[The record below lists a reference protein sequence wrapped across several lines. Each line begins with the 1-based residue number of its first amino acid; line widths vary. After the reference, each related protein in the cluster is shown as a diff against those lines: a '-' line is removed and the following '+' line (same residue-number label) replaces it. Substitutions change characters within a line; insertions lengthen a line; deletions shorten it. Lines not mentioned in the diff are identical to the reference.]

1 MRIVVDHL
9 VEQLIAE
16 NRVLPRIAHPRFE
29 HLHIHRLA
37 LRVKR
42 IIRHKVPGFVNLA
55 ELRQLAQLAVLRVR
69 LVFVPEADSVAE
81 EAAHHRLIPRIFA
94 PAHFKPAVGQPPR
107 RVKRIDFIRVVD
119 HHIHT
124 EHAHQPRRPFHV
136 ELPAAE
142 QEGAAAIAGERIS
155 GDPDI
160 LRAGII

>member
-1 MRIVVDHL
+1 MDDRAHQPLAEIVAGVVILPGEVLLADVVEDVVDTRDHL
-9 VEQLIAE
+9 
-16 NRVLPRIAHPRFE
+16 LPGQGE
-29 HLHIHRLA
+29 
-37 LRVKR
+37 
-42 IIRHKVPGFVNLA
+42 G
-55 ELRQLAQLAVLRVR
+55 
-69 LVFVPEADSVAE
+69 EAGIQNG
-81 EAAHHRLIPRIFA
+81 EAGHHRLIPRIFA